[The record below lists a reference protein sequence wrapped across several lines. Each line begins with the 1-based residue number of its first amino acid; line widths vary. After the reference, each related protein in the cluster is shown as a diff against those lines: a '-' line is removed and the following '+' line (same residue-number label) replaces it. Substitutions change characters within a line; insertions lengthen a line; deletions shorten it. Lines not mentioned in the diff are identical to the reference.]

1 MKRNRFS
8 LILVALLILLTGCV
22 GQRAEQTVPPAS
34 EVTSS
39 QSLEETAPS
48 APETISFTDDLGRE
62 VEVAPPT
69 RAATLIGSFADIW
82 CLAGGKD
89 ALVAAAN
96 DAWTSFDLDL
106 SGDVADLGGVKE
118 PNLEMLLA
126 AQPDLVIGSVS
137 TEADL
142 ELEPIL
148 AQAGIPVAYFDV
160 DSFDDYLRMLE
171 ICTRLTGR
179 PENYTLYG
187 ENVAAQ
193 VEGAIARQDG
203 SAPRVLCMRST
214 GSSCKVKG
222 SEGTVLGEMLAA
234 LGCVNIAD
242 SDTSLLEELSLEA
255 IIAAD
260 PDYIFVALQGSDPTK
275 AMATL
280 EATLLSNP
288 AWESLTAVKEGRFF
302 TMEQALYN
310 LKPNARWGEAYEKLA
325 DILYPQGQ

>member
-1 MKRNRFS
+1 MKRNRFAF
-8 LILVALLILLTGCV
+8 ILAALLILLTGCGGQRV
-22 GQRAEQTVPPAS
+22 GQTAAPTPPVS
-34 EVTSS
+34 
-39 QSLEETAPS
+39 
-48 APETISFTDDLGRE
+48 ETIVFTDDLGRE
-62 VEVAPPT
+62 VTVAPPT
-69 RAATLIGSFADIW
+69 RTAALIGSFADIW
-82 CLAGGKD
+82 CLAGGRD
-89 ALVAAAN
+89 TLVAAAN

-106 SGDVADLGGVKE
+106 GGDVVDLGAVKE
-118 PNLEMLLA
+118 PNLEVLLA
-126 AQPDLVIGSVS
+126 ARPDLVIGSVS
-137 TEADL
+137 TAADL
-142 ELEPIL
+142 ELEPTL

-160 DSFDDYLRMLE
+160 DGFDDYLRMLE

-187 ENVAAQ
+187 ENVAAR
-193 VEGAIARQDG
+193 VEAAVARQDG
-203 SAPRVLCMRST
+203 SAPRVLCMRAT

-242 SDTSLLEELSLEA
+242 SDASLLEELSLEA

-288 AWESLTAVKEGRFF
+288 AWENLTAVREGRFY

-325 DILYPQGQ
+325 DILYPQSQ

>member
-1 MKRNRFS
+1 MKRNRFTF
-8 LILVALLILLTGCV
+8 ILAAMLLLLTGCG
-22 GQRAEQTVPPAS
+22 GQKTGPGTAP
-34 EVTSS
+34 
-39 QSLEETAPS
+39 EETASPLFEETAS
-48 APETISFTDDLGRE
+48 PAPETVSFTDDLGRE

-69 RAATLIGSFADIW
+69 RVAALIGSFADIW

-89 ALVAAAN
+89 ALVATAS
-96 DAWTSFDLDL
+96 DAWTSFDLNL
-106 SGDVADLGGVKE
+106 GGVADLGAVKE
-118 PNLEMLLA
+118 PNLEVLLA
-126 AQPDLVIGSVS
+126 ARPDLVIGSVS
-137 TEADL
+137 TAADL
-142 ELEPIL
+142 ELESTL
-148 AQAGIPVAYFDV
+148 TQAGIPVAYFDV
-160 DSFDDYLRMLE
+160 DGFDDYLRMLE

-179 PENYTLYG
+179 PENYALYG

-193 VEGAIARQDG
+193 VEAAVARQDG
-203 SAPRVLCMRST
+203 SAPRVLCMRAT

-234 LGCVNIAD
+234 LGCVNSAD
-242 SDTSLLEELSLEA
+242 SDASRLEELSLEA

-288 AWESLTAVKEGRFF
+288 AWENLTAVREGRFY
-302 TMEQALYN
+302 TMEQTLYN

>member
-1 MKRNRFS
+1 MKRLS
-8 LILVALLILLTGCV
+8 LFLAAVFLLLTGCG
-22 GQRAEQTVPPAS
+22 GQGAEQTAAPAPTAS
-34 EVTSS
+34 EAV
-39 QSLEETAPS
+39 A
-48 APETISFTDDLGRE
+48 FTDDLGRE
-62 VEVAPPT
+62 VSVAPPT
-69 RAATLIGSFADIW
+69 RVAALIGSFADIW

-89 ALVAAAN
+89 TLVATAN

-106 SGDVADLGGVKE
+106 GSDVADLGAVKE
-118 PNLEMLLA
+118 PNLEVLLA
-126 AQPDLVIGSVS
+126 ARPDLVIGSIS
-137 TEADL
+137 TAADL
-142 ELEPIL
+142 ELEPTL

-160 DSFDDYLRMLE
+160 DGFDDYLRMLE
-171 ICTRLTGR
+171 ICTRLTGC

-203 SAPRVLCMRST
+203 SAPRVLCMRAT

-242 SDTSLLEELSLEA
+242 SDASLLEDLSLEA

-280 EATLLSNP
+280 ESTLLSNP
-288 AWESLTAVKEGRFF
+288 AWGELTAVKEGRFY

>member
-1 MKRNRFS
+1 MKRNRFTF
-8 LILVALLILLTGCV
+8 ILAAMLLLLTGCG
-22 GQRAEQTVPPAS
+22 GQKTGPGTAP
-34 EVTSS
+34 
-39 QSLEETAPS
+39 EETASPLFEETAS
-48 APETISFTDDLGRE
+48 PAPETVSFTDDLGRE

-69 RAATLIGSFADIW
+69 RVAALIGSFADIW

-89 ALVAAAN
+89 ALVATAS
-96 DAWTSFDLDL
+96 DAWTSFDLNL
-106 SGDVADLGGVKE
+106 GGVADLGAVKE
-118 PNLEMLLA
+118 PNLEVLLA
-126 AQPDLVIGSVS
+126 ARPDLVIGSVS
-137 TEADL
+137 TAADL
-142 ELEPIL
+142 ELESTL
-148 AQAGIPVAYFDV
+148 TQAGIPVAYFDV
-160 DSFDDYLRMLE
+160 DGFDDYLRMLE

-179 PENYTLYG
+179 PENYALYG

-193 VEGAIARQDG
+193 VEAAVARQDG
-203 SAPRVLCMRST
+203 SAPRVLCMRAT

-242 SDTSLLEELSLEA
+242 SDASLLEELSLEA

-288 AWESLTAVKEGRFF
+288 AWENLTAVREGRFY
-302 TMEQALYN
+302 TMEQTLYN

>member
-1 MKRNRFS
+1 MKRNRFTF
-8 LILVALLILLTGCV
+8 ILAAVLLLLTGCG
-22 GQRAEQTVPPAS
+22 GQKTGPGTAP
-34 EVTSS
+34 
-39 QSLEETAPS
+39 EETASLPFEETAS
-48 APETISFTDDLGRE
+48 PAPETVSFTDDLGRE
-62 VEVAPPT
+62 VEAAPPT
-69 RAATLIGSFADIW
+69 RVAALIGSFADIW

-89 ALVAAAN
+89 ALVATAS
-96 DAWTSFDLDL
+96 DAWTSFDLNL
-106 SGDVADLGGVKE
+106 GGGVADLGAVKE
-118 PNLEMLLA
+118 PNLEVLLA
-126 AQPDLVIGSVS
+126 ARPDLVIGSV
-137 TEADL
+137 TTAADL
-142 ELEPIL
+142 ELESTL

-160 DSFDDYLRMLE
+160 DGFDDYLRMLE

-179 PENYTLYG
+179 PENYALYG

-193 VEGAIARQDG
+193 VEAAIARQDG
-203 SAPRVLCMRST
+203 SAPRVLCMRAT

-288 AWESLTAVKEGRFF
+288 AWENLTAVREGRFY

>member
-1 MKRNRFS
+1 MKRNRFTF
-8 LILVALLILLTGCV
+8 ILAAVLLLLTGCG
-22 GQRAEQTVPPAS
+22 GQKTGPGTAP
-34 EVTSS
+34 
-39 QSLEETAPS
+39 EETASPPFEETAS
-48 APETISFTDDLGRE
+48 PAPETVSFTDDLGRE
-62 VEVAPPT
+62 VEAAPPT
-69 RAATLIGSFADIW
+69 RVAALIGSFADIW

-89 ALVAAAN
+89 ALVATAS

-106 SGDVADLGGVKE
+106 ADDVADLGAVKE
-118 PNLEMLLA
+118 PNLEVLLA
-126 AQPDLVIGSVS
+126 ARPDLVIGSVS
-137 TEADL
+137 TAADL
-142 ELEPIL
+142 ELEATL
-148 AQAGIPVAYFDV
+148 TQAGIPVAYFDV
-160 DSFDDYLRMLE
+160 DGFDDYLRMLE

-187 ENVAAQ
+187 ENVAVQ
-193 VEGAIARQDG
+193 VEAAVARQDG
-203 SAPRVLCMRST
+203 SAPRVLCMRAT

-234 LGCVNIAD
+234 LGCVNVAD
-242 SDTSLLEELSLEA
+242 SDASLLEELSLEA

-288 AWESLTAVKEGRFF
+288 AWDGLTAVREGRFY